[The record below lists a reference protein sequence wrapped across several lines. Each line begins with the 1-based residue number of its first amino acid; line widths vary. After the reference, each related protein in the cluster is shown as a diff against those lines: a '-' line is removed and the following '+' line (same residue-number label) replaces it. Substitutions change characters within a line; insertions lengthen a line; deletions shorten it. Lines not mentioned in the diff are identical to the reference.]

1 MLQGQAPCSRETELW
16 IAERQKG
23 ALTELHR
30 GPYRILLVD
39 DDERMCDLIRE
50 ILASCKGMSIIGRA
64 ANGKEAVDLA
74 SGSLPDVILM
84 DVNMPVLDGI
94 KATYAIKEKSPSTV
108 VICLTQA
115 FTPSLYSAMRT
126 AGAAAFLCKN
136 QVFALPDFILSTL
149 DQSQSGFF
157 TPRLN

>member
-1 MLQGQAPCSRETELW
+1 MIPQSGDLIRGFVSTQ
-16 IAERQKG
+16 QKG
-23 ALTELHR
+23 ASTEFHR

-39 DDERMCDLIRE
+39 DDERMCDFIEE
-50 ILASCKGMSIIGRA
+50 ILDGCEGISIIGRA

-74 SGSLPDVILM
+74 TRRLPDVILM

-94 KATYAIKEKSPSTV
+94 TATYSIKEQLPSTV

-115 FTPSLYSAMRT
+115 FTPSLYSSMRT

-136 QVFALPDFILSTL
+136 EVLALPDFIMSTL
-149 DQSQSGFF
+149 DQSQNGSFALDS
-157 TPRLN
+157 RLN

>member
-1 MLQGQAPCSRETELW
+1 MISGSEDLIRGFVSAQHA
-16 IAERQKG
+16 G
-23 ALTELHR
+23 ALPESHR

-39 DDERMCDLIRE
+39 DDERMCHLIGE
-50 ILASCKGMSIIGRA
+50 ILADCKGMSIIGRA
-64 ANGKEAVDLA
+64 ANGKEAVDLTTR
-74 SGSLPDVILM
+74 SLPDVILM

-94 KATYAIKEKSPSTV
+94 KATYAIKDKSPDTV

-157 TPRLN
+157 IPRLN